1 MMEEIEKVYWLMQ
14 IVITGIVLFVTIL
27 LSYTCYRFYHKRN
40 PIPAK
45 FSHNVIIEIIWT
57 LVPVVILCCISVPSF
72 KLLHKEHEVPKVAMT
87 VKVIGHQ
94 WYWSYSYPDQ
104 GGVSFD
110 SYMIDPKKLAA
121 GQKRLL
127 DVDNRVVIPQ
137 NTNVRFL
144 ITASDVIHSFT
155 VPSFGF
161 KVDAVPGRINETYVN
176 APKTGV
182 YYGQCSEIC
191 GVNHGFMPIAIEV
204 VTKEEFEEWAQNAKL
219 KFASSNII
227 FAKNGLYA
235 R

>member
-1 MMEEIEKVYWLMQ
+1 
-14 IVITGIVLFVTIL
+14 
-27 LSYTCYRFYHKRN
+27 
-40 PIPAK
+40 
-45 FSHNVIIEIIWT
+45 
-57 LVPVVILCCISVPSF
+57 
-72 KLLHKEHEVPKVAMT
+72 
-87 VKVIGHQ
+87 
-94 WYWSYSYPDQ
+94 
-104 GGVSFD
+104 
-110 SYMIDPKKLAA
+110 MIDPKKLAA

-127 DVDNRVVIPQ
+127 DVDNRLVIPQ

-204 VTKEEFEEWAQNAKL
+204 VTKEEFEEWVQNAKL